1 MPTRRRSSRGPSCA
15 ARSLWRDASACG
27 PVRPSAFRAGLR
39 LPGTRFFCVQRCWWG
54 GRRKKLRRGGREETV
69 RGRAAPVVAGRG
81 VGTEPGGAVRPR
93 LLAEGTSGRKREK
106 PPGGR
111 VVRVRLLPEGALD
124 RKREKPPGGRVVR
137 ARLLPEGALARSRAG
152 RGRQSGVGA
161 GGQTLTVRM
170 SSRSVV

>member
-1 MPTRRRSSRGPSCA
+1 MTHQRAALCGRLLSVRVSGCRGPAFLCA
-15 ARSLWRDASACG
+15 AVLVGRAVDGLEDCSADRTG
-27 PVRPSAFRAGLR
+27 E
-39 LPGTRFFCVQRCWWG
+39 RCSG
-54 GRRKKLRRGGREETV
+54 RGGRVEAE
-69 RGRAAPVVAGRG
+69 RGSAAPVVAGRG
-81 VGTEPGGAVRPR
+81 LGTEPGGAVRPR

-137 ARLLPEGALARSRAG
+137 TRPLPEGALVRSRAG

>member
-1 MPTRRRSSRGPSCA
+1 MTHLRAALCGRLLSVRVSGCRGPAFFCAQGVGGAGGGRSSG
-15 ARSLWRDASACG
+15 
-27 PVRPSAFRAGLR
+27 
-39 LPGTRFFCVQRCWWG
+39 
-54 GRRKKLRRGGREETV
+54 RGGRVETV

-81 VGTEPGGAVRPR
+81 LGTEPGGAVRPR

-124 RKREKPPGGRVVR
+124 WKREKPPGGRVVR

-161 GGQTLTVRM
+161 GGQTFTVRM